1 MRKVLSIFVLLIL
14 LPVCTSFGAVGDAQG
29 FLIDAQNSAILLTGP
44 GVAQNTNLAVVGQ
57 SQGSSNPYQGL
68 TALQSETG
76 VLVQGAYIGSMGG
89 AFGVGQAA
97 NVLAGQLQTVG
108 GLGGPLIQDQFLNG
122 SFAQDV
128 ARAGGIGA
136 ALGVQGFIGVQVQ
149 LIVTPEGVSKNVQYL
164 GLGQVDS
171 ITGDG

>member
-1 MRKVLSIFVLLIL
+1 MRKLLSVFAISIL
-14 LPVCTSFGAVGDAQG
+14 LPVCTSFGAVGGAQS

-57 SQGSSNPYQGL
+57 SQGSSNPYMGL
-68 TALQSETG
+68 TALQSQTG

-97 NVLAGQLQTVG
+97 NVLAGQLQTVS
-108 GLGGPLIQDQFLNG
+108 GLGGPIMQDQFLNAN
-122 SFAQDV
+122 FAQDV
-128 ARAGGIGA
+128 ARASGIGA
-136 ALGVQGFIGVQVQ
+136 ALGVQSCICVQVQ

-164 GLGQVDS
+164 GIGQVDS
-171 ITGDG
+171 VTGDG